1 MTTTPTNTER
11 TVKNM
16 KIRIIDFNKC
26 NLPNCDCGWNI
37 TIGGVNKESLRKLKA
52 FIVDNFEIEDL
63 VKYEEKIG
71 TKKFIKKECKHD
83 WRYEKTSTKFVVCDK
98 CGDMKSSIP
107 TPKQSDR
114 CIYCGETRNH
124 PIHRFSGN
132 GFETGHGFVSNFI
145 TNPR

>member
-83 WRYEKTSTKFVVCDK
+83 WRCQKTSTKFVVCDK

-114 CIYCGETRNH
+114 CTY
-124 PIHRFSGN
+124 
-132 GFETGHGFVSNFI
+132 
-145 TNPR
+145 